1 MDNPQANVGKRWTSE
16 DEARLASLWLN
27 RGYTVSQIA
36 YALKRDT
43 GGIMCRLARN
53 DLLCGLTSV
62 EISTWDTAKSV
73 ARKKDVYT
81 ACTKSLVEVNTQV
94 DTTNAL
100 QAVNEQ
106 QEEIMKEKI
115 NWALNLGF
123 GGFFTKTDLGWYKT
137 YDELPEGHWVMGA
150 YPAFKNNGRPTA
162 QKVLMQTKEC
172 PPELKT
178 QRLDFLMPLDQ
189 TTTVAQLRERDEAA
203 AYTVEMSIR
212 QAESRAEDESIRE
225 SLGADVMHF
234 IETMLK
240 PKLGEENLHEVA
252 EAIGTMV
259 GEKELAEHLGNIA
272 DLVDEVKKLVKE
284 TDQ

>member
-1 MDNPQANVGKRWTSE
+1 M
-16 DEARLASLWLN
+16 L
-27 RGYTVSQIA
+27 
-36 YALKRDT
+36 
-43 GGIMCRLARN
+43 RN
-53 DLLCGLTSV
+53 GLTGDLSGV
-62 EISTWDTAKSV
+62 NITGADTAESV
-73 ARKKDVYT
+73 ARKSGMYV
-81 ACTKSLVEVNTQV
+81 ACFENHAAVEVNTQV
-94 DTTNAL
+94 DTTSAL

-189 TTTVAQLRERDEAA
+189 TTTVARLRERDEAA
-203 AYTVEMSIR
+203 AHTVEMSIR

-225 SLGADVMHF
+225 SLGTDVMHF